1 MARRAER
8 QETRRGDTRPM
19 TEGLLEDERLSLT
32 DLLDTLPVPVIVY
45 GANGRVLFANQA
57 RKDFAGDDVA
67 TLDGAIARPAPA
79 NEAGEVV
86 ARDRLPALRALRG
99 EYVRAE
105 RLRLRAADGHTEV
118 LLVNASPLR
127 DPDGKI
133 AAAVVVFHDITD
145 LSDLERGR
153 RELFAMA
160 NHDLRTPLT
169 VIQTLVQLARRLAK
183 KEPERALKALDD
195 IERQSQRMIRLVR
208 DLLDV
213 ARFESGEIPVH
224 TTRGDL
230 CAAVRAA
237 VRRQPEEE
245 RFTLDLPRGGV
256 TVAFDADRVDQ
267 VLDNLLSNAIKHTA
281 PDTKVDV
288 RVATEPTEVVLRVTD
303 HGGGIDVDERARLF
317 QPFYQT
323 PRGRSYGG
331 TGPGL
336 HISRRLAQGH
346 GGRLWLEETR
356 VGQTTF
362 AFALPKVTPS

>member
-1 MARRAER
+1 V
-8 QETRRGDTRPM
+8 
-19 TEGLLEDERLSLT
+19 TEGGLEAERLSLR

-45 GANGRVLFANQA
+45 GADGRVLLTNQA
-57 RKDFAGDDVA
+57 RKDFAGENVE
-67 TLDGAIARPAPA
+67 TLDGAIARTAPA
-79 NEAGEVV
+79 TEDGQTIS
-86 ARDRLPALRALRG
+86 RDRLPAVRALQGEFVRG
-99 EYVRAE
+99 E

-169 VIQTLVQLARRLAK
+169 VILAFVQLARRLAK
-183 KEPERALKALDD
+183 KDPDRTLKALDD
-195 IERQSQRMIRLVR
+195 IERQGQRMIRLVG

-213 ARFESGEIPVH
+213 ARFESGAIPVRPEPGNL
-224 TTRGDL
+224 TSTLRL
-230 CAAVRAA
+230 AIE
-237 VRRQPEEE
+237 RQPEQARITIRAPE
-245 RFTLDLPRGGV
+245 TPMIA
-256 TVAFDADRVDQ
+256 TFDVDRIDQ

-281 PDTKVDV
+281 PGTSVDV
-288 RVATEPTEVVLRVTD
+288 ELSSEGTDAVLRVID
-303 HGGGIDVDERARLF
+303 HGGGIDADERARLF

-323 PRGRSYGG
+323 PRGRNYGG
-331 TGPGL
+331 TGLGL
-336 HISRRLAQGH
+336 HISRRIVAAH

-356 VGQTTF
+356 PGKTV
-362 AFALPKVTPS
+362 FALALPRYN

>member
-1 MARRAER
+1 VTGKKRAE
-8 QETRRGDTRPM
+8 GDTRPVK
-19 TEGLLEDERLSLT
+19 EGGLEGERLSLS

-45 GANGRVLFANQA
+45 GADGRVLLANQA

-67 TLDGAIARPAPA
+67 TLNGAIARTAPA
-79 NEAGEVV
+79 TEDGETI

-99 EYVRAE
+99 EFVRAE
-105 RLRLRAADGHTEV
+105 RIRLRAADGHTEV

-133 AAAVVVFHDITD
+133 VASVVVFHDITD

-169 VIQTLVQLARRLAK
+169 VILAFVQLARRLAK
-183 KEPERALKALDD
+183 KDPDRALKALDD

-213 ARFESGEIPVH
+213 ARFESGAIPVH
-224 TTRGDL
+224 PAIGDL

-245 RFTLDLPRGGV
+245 RFTVDLPRGGV
-256 TVAFDADRVDQ
+256 TVSFDADRIDQ

-288 RVATEPTEVVLRVTD
+288 RVASEVAEIVLRVTD
-303 HGGGIDVDERARLF
+303 HGSGVDADERARLF

-331 TGPGL
+331 TGLGL
-336 HISRRLAQGH
+336 NISRRIAEAH

-356 VGQTTF
+356 PGQTTF
-362 AFALPKVTPS
+362 AFALPKVSPS